1 MGTNR
6 NILRPGQK
14 ERLRKGAIQG
24 SCYYNHFLKDKTFIV
39 VTEDY
44 MYCSITFKKQDFC
57 HFTGLSIA
65 RVSESNFFDICLNGT
80 ITNSNIRDEQHYDY
94 NTLRV
99 KNNILKKLNMF
110 CMRMCQQIYLF
121 LVWLQIHL
129 LFLVLFEMIRKI

>member
-44 MYCSITFKKQDFC
+44 MYCSITFKNNA
-57 HFTGLSIA
+57 H
-65 RVSESNFFDICLNGT
+65 
-80 ITNSNIRDEQHYDY
+80 TNNLKFMNVLKND
-94 NTLRV
+94 TLYIV
-99 KNNILKKLNMF
+99 
-110 CMRMCQQIYLF
+110 
-121 LVWLQIHL
+121 
-129 LFLVLFEMIRKI
+129 